1 MNNNDDRK
9 LVINIPHGLDLP
21 DFINNFT
28 PEENL
33 YMVLVGSYAAFTLKN
48 GNIGYERDPNEH
60 KALRDEFEN
69 IIKTKDITMN
79 AIKGTFEE
87 LLDREQE
94 KRCDKVQAEIEKEK
108 EKLNRDTIK
117 YQEKIEQLQEKLNEV
132 EKDNI
137 KKTELINH
145 KNCELENEISVRTQK
160 KELDFIQEIN
170 KNKEK
175 ENEKVYALQKELAE
189 IKSQM
194 LETERGKNI
203 LLQESIQKIMLEV
216 KKQTNKTNERGKD
229 GEAYFYDLARTT
241 FSEYDGFEI
250 IDKSKTPHSGDF
262 HMNFAKFTIIIDSK
276 CFIDTDVPIRDRKK
290 LKFDMTQNS
299 HIKIAWMVSMHRP
312 ILKFSKYPFMIEIE
326 DGICV
331 IYINSLMESE
341 NPANLLKMAWH
352 TSHIVFDLLNQD
364 DDAVLLNKYKK
375 NDIRIRSIMDKMM
388 RKSKERYATLKQL
401 KDNFDDTERDI
412 KDVLND
418 ELMNIRTSHEELIG
432 KFWKENMEKSEGVK
446 TKTNVLYNAFCEC
459 EINKQQ
465 GIDLDMF
472 KQIMKSML
480 NENEIVIGK
489 TKASHTVLNYKMIQK
504 S

>member
-1 MNNNDDRK
+1 MNEEDRK
-9 LVINIPHGLDLP
+9 LIINIPNGLELP
-21 DFINNFT
+21 DFINKFT

-33 YMVLVGSYAAFTLKN
+33 YMVLVGSYATFTLKN
-48 GNIGYERDPNEH
+48 GNIGFEKDPEEH
-60 KALRDEFEN
+60 KALRKEFDDV
-69 IIKTKDITMN
+69 IRMKDVAIN
-79 AIKGTFEE
+79 AIKNYTEE
-87 LLDREQE
+87 LLDKERD
-94 KRCDKVQAEIEKEK
+94 KRCDKVQEQIEKEK
-108 EKLNRDTIK
+108 YKLNLESIK
-117 YQEKIEQLQEKLNEV
+117 YQEKIEQLQIKLNEAEV
-132 EKDNI
+132 ENI
-137 KKTELINH
+137 KKSEIINH
-145 KNCELENEISVRTQK
+145 TAKELENEIAVRTQQ

-489 TKASHTVLNYKMIQK
+489 TKTQHTILNYKIRK
-504 S
+504 